1 MKTYIINAD
10 GIRFDITGLSA
21 GKIADT
27 EGVKGNIGKTSI
39 LEMLRDHSI
48 TRKGWSIIEEEE
60 EKPAEEAKP
69 DGMKLS
75 RNRKPSII
83 RYYPTDKLIHAH
95 HTGDFGRYVSEIK
108 KKPGIEATELAAKMG
123 WPRKL
128 VTIIAARARREG
140 LICQQVESQAINK
153 QRKEPGNL
161 FLQSLT
167 AGGYGTKMNVWM
179 GKNTKFNFA

>member
-1 MKTYIINAD
+1 MKTFLINAD
-10 GIRFDITGLSA
+10 GIRFDITGLSS
-21 GKIADT
+21 GKIAEMT
-27 EGVKGNIGKTSI
+27 GVKGNIGKTSI

-48 TRKGWSIIEEEE
+48 IRKGWSISEEE

-83 RYYPTDKLIHAH
+83 RYYPTDKLMRSY
-95 HTGDFGRYVSEIK
+95 HTGDFGKYVTEINR
-108 KKPGIEATELAAKMG
+108 KPGIEASELAAKMG

-140 LICQQVESQAINK
+140 LICQQVESQAINAK
-153 QRKEPGNL
+153 RKEPGNL

-167 AGGYGTKMNVWM
+167 AGGYGNKMNVWM
-179 GKNTKFNFA
+179 GKNASFNFA

>member
-21 GKIADT
+21 GKIADMG
-27 EGVKGNIGKTSI
+27 GVKGNIGKTSI

-48 TRKGWSIIEEEE
+48 ARKGWSIIEEEE
-60 EKPAEEAKP
+60 KPAEEARP
-69 DGMKLS
+69 AGMKRL

-83 RYYPTDKLIHAH
+83 RYYPTDKLMQSY
-95 HTGDFGRYVSEIK
+95 HTGDFGKYVAEIK
-108 KKPGIEATELAAKMG
+108 KKPGIEASELAAIMR
-123 WPRKL
+123 WERKL

-140 LICQQVESQAINK
+140 LICQQQESQAINK
-153 QRKEPGNL
+153 QRKGPGNL

-167 AGGYGTKMNVWM
+167 AGGYGNKMNIWL

>member
-10 GIRFDITGLSA
+10 GIRLDITGLSA
-21 GKIADT
+21 GKIADM

-39 LEMLRDHSI
+39 LEMLRSRSI
-48 TRKGWSIIEEEE
+48 TRKGWSVIEEE
-60 EKPAEEAKP
+60 EKPVEEARP
-69 DGMKLS
+69 DGMKRL

-83 RYYPTDKLIHAH
+83 RYYPTDKLLQGH
-95 HTGDFGRYVSEIK
+95 HTGDFGKYVNEIK
-108 KKPGIEATELAAKMG
+108 KKPGIEASELAAKMS
-123 WPRKL
+123 WERKL

-140 LICQQVESQAINK
+140 LICQQVESQAINAR
-153 QRKEPGNL
+153 RKEPGNL

-167 AGGYGTKMNVWM
+167 AGGYGNKINVWI

>member
-1 MKTYIINAD
+1 MNTYIINAD

-21 GKIADT
+21 GKIAGI
-27 EGVKGNIGKTSI
+27 EGIKGNIGKTSI

-48 TRKGWSIIEEEE
+48 IRKGWSISEEE

-69 DGMKLS
+69 DGMKRL

-83 RYYPTDKLIHAH
+83 RYYPTDKLIQGH
-95 HTGDFGRYVSEIK
+95 HTGDFGRYVTEIK
-108 KKPGIEATELAAKMG
+108 KKPGIEASELASKMG
-123 WPRKL
+123 WARKL
-128 VTIIAARARREG
+128 VTIISARARREG
-140 LICQQVESQAINK
+140 LICQQQESQAIHAK
-153 QRKEPGNL
+153 RKEPGRL

-179 GKNTKFNFA
+179 GKNASFNFA

>member
-1 MKTYIINAD
+1 MKAYITDAN
-10 GIRFDITGLSA
+10 GIKFDITNLSA
-21 GKIADT
+21 GKIANM

-48 TRKGWSIIEEEE
+48 ARKGWSIIEEV
-60 EKPAEEAKP
+60 EKPEVVKR
-69 DGMKLS
+69 L

-83 RYYPTDKLIHAH
+83 RYYPTDKLMQSH
-95 HTGDFGRYVSEIK
+95 HTGDFGKYVAEIK
-108 KKPGIEATELAAKMG
+108 KKPGIEASELAGRMG
-123 WPRKL
+123 WERKL

-140 LICQQVESQAINK
+140 LICQQQESQAINAK
-153 QRKEPGNL
+153 RKEPGNL